1 MKKCNNTKR
10 SNLQKNKQNTSIKT
24 LNSGLFHY
32 SIQDVLASGIA
43 AWFCTR
49 CWRIIRSF
57 SVSFGHF
64 HFVVDDW
71 IVSDWLKI
79 WRNYYTQRYTVKMT
93 CVKSRSLLRPEKP
106 GYDVLLF
113 GIHTW
118 RLYCKENKKM
128 APISLKDPNIQAITE
143 EFVKVMTGFKV
154 VDILMVYKKCNVLYF
169 WLKMIFV
176 AFRNHQEILHFL
188 RSLHCQ
194 IFGKWSI
201 QP

>member
-93 CVKSRSLLRPEKP
+93 CVKSCSLLRPEKP
-106 GYDVLLF
+106 GCVRAWVRACLGACF
-113 GIHTW
+113 FSVSIHDASIVRKTKKW
-118 RLYCKENKKM
+118 RLFRSKIQTFKRL
-128 APISLKDPNIQAITE
+128 LKNLWKLWQA
-143 EFVKVMTGFKV
+143 
-154 VDILMVYKKCNVLYF
+154 
-169 WLKMIFV
+169 
-176 AFRNHQEILHFL
+176 L
-188 RSLHCQ
+188 R
-194 IFGKWSI
+194 
-201 QP
+201 